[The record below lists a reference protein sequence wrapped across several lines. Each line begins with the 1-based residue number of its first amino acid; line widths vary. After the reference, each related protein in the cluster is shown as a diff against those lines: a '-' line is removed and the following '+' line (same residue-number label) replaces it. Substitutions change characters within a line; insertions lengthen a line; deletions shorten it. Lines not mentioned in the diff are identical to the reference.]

1 MQWRLL
7 GCLTKNG
14 WVVGLYGQS
23 GPDSRYKVILVDMPG
38 RQSYV
43 LRVNGDRSPLSLDGV
58 PSQEASLP

>member
-14 WVVGLYGQS
+14 WVVGLYGQRL
-23 GPDSRYKVILVDMPG
+23 GSRYKVILVDMPG